1 LRGEKKA
8 PPKMQNGHPTV
19 KPIAL
24 MRYLCRLTATPTGGV
39 IIDPFCGSGTTGCA
53 AVLEGRSFI
62 GIDTGADYVEISRRR
77 IDHWA
82 AQYVAEAP
90 QQLALE
96 ACNA

>member
-1 LRGEKKA
+1 
-8 PPKMQNGHPTV
+8 
-19 KPIAL
+19 

-39 IIDPFCGSGTTGCA
+39 VIDPFCGSGSTGCA

-62 GIDTGADYVEISRRR
+62 GIDTGEDYLEIARRR
-77 IDHWA
+77 IDHWE
-82 AQYVAEAP
+82 AQRIEAP